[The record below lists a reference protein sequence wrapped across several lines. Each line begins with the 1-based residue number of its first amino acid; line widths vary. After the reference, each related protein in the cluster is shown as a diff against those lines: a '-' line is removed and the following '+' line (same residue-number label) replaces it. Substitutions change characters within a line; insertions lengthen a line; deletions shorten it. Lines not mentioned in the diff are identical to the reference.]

1 MYPLPTESPD
11 LGTRPPRTHYIPSGF
26 LSSGFLMK
34 KWDGV
39 GRGDRTH
46 RELANRLYMYEE
58 NKSITQS

>member
-1 MYPLPTESPD
+1 
-11 LGTRPPRTHYIPSGF
+11 
-26 LSSGFLMK
+26 MK
-34 KWDGV
+34 KWEGV